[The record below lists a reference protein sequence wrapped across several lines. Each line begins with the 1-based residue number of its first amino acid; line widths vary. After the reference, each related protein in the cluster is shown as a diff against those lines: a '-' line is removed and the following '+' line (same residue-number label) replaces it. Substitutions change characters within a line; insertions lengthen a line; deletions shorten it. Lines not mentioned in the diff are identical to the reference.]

1 MVMSGETDE
10 ASTKIVPPAVV
21 VKLPTPSQPMP
32 DSGWKRSWLVR
43 GALLVV
49 LLLAVIGAG
58 YWWLHP
64 RAGLPPGIASG
75 NGRLDADEI
84 DIDTKF
90 AGRIV
95 KLLADEGDLTK
106 AGQVLAQMDTQDL
119 EASLK
124 QSQALMRQAQQTINA
139 AQSTLTQQK
148 SQVLLAQE
156 QIARTQTLVTEG
168 NATKQLLDQQQQV
181 LASALAGQSAA
192 EDVIR
197 QSQAALEAVTHA
209 TDVFK
214 ADIAD
219 DALVSPRDGRIEY
232 RVANVGEVLP
242 AGGKIFTILD
252 TSYFYMDIYLTTLSA
267 GQLKVGSDARIV
279 VDSYPTHPFRASV
292 VFIAAQAQFTPKTV
306 ETQSERDVL
315 MFRVRV
321 RVDPAELLAN
331 PPAIRSGSPGMAYVL
346 TVPDTVWPVELQG
359 TAPK

>member
-1 MVMSGETDE
+1 M
-10 ASTKIVPPAVV
+10 PPAVV
-21 VKLPTPSQPMP
+21 VKLPTPSQPAP
-32 DSGWKRSWLVR
+32 DRGGKRRWLKR

-58 YWWLHP
+58 YWWLRP

-90 AGRIV
+90 PGRIV
-95 KLLADEGDLTK
+95 KLFADEGDLTK
-106 AGQVLAQMDTQDL
+106 AGEILVQMDTQDL
-119 EASLK
+119 MASLK
-124 QSQALMRQAQQTINA
+124 QSQALIRQAQQTIDA

-148 SQVLLAQE
+148 SQVLLAQ
-156 QIARTQTLVTEG
+156 QQLTRTQTLVTQG
-168 NATKQLLDQQQQV
+168 YATKQLLDQQQQV
-181 LASALAGQSAA
+181 LNSAIAGQSAA

-197 QSQAALEAVTHA
+197 QAQAALQAVRHA

-219 DALVSPRDGRIEY
+219 DALVSPRDGEIEY

-242 AGGKIFTILD
+242 AGGKVFTILD
-252 TSYFYMDIYLTTLSA
+252 TSYYYMDIYLTTLSA

-279 VDSYPTHPFRASV
+279 MDSYPTHPFRAKV
-292 VFIAAQAQFTPKTV
+292 VYVAPQAQFTPKTV

-321 RVDPAELLAN
+321 RIDAAELLAN
-331 PPAIRSGSPGMAYVL
+331 PAAIRSGSPGMAYVL
-346 TVPDTVWPVELQG
+346 TAPNTVWPDKLQG